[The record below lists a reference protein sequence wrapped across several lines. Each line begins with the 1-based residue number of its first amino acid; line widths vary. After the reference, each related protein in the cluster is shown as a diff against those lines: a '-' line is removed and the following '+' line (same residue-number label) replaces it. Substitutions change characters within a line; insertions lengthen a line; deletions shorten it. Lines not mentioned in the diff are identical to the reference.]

1 MSRNELGAQF
11 FLEVVLIRYVFS
23 TGNFGLVQKRFLE
36 FPKMTMYLRFGTKN
50 FRTCPKVIFEISKN
64 NYVMK
69 LSTDRF

>member
-1 MSRNELGAQF
+1 M
-11 FLEVVLIRYVFS
+11 EVVLIRYVFS
-23 TGNFGLVQKRFLE
+23 TGNFGLVRKRFLE
-36 FPKMTMYLRFGTKN
+36 FLKMTMYLRFGAKN